1 MKKRFFL
8 FMGLCFSLAAVV
20 SCSSGGAEEPAE
32 IKEAVADTDYS
43 ITYYW
48 GPPAEDFTE
57 ETVLQMKE
65 AGFDTIPLQRFPW
78 DRDALKAAVGL
89 LEKHGLYAAVSD
101 GRIANLYA
109 ASSAP
114 SQRQIDQVVERVV
127 EDYKEYGNI
136 REWIICDEPGA
147 AKFTVLARIVDAF
160 RRIDPDRKTFINLLP
175 LYAPEEMLGTAS
187 YEEYVERFC
196 EMVKPHYLC
205 YDYYDFLGS
214 GETQSRRGTYLQ
226 NMEIIKSA
234 AEKYGLE
241 TRVIVLLTEHGPYS
255 NVTPTEIAWQANLSL
270 LYGMKSLSYFTYWEP
285 DDPNFTWSNAMV
297 DIEGNL
303 MQHYYDVQNENK
315 TTRVLGNAL
324 YATNSEKVFKI
335 NTELV
340 SHVEEYE
347 SYGALGEVSGE
358 DFLAGFYENGSF
370 LLMNASAVE
379 GSDRTLTTEEL
390 DSGLFWLNPETARWE
405 SVHSCSFIERKN
417 GGYRITLEAGG
428 AVLLRVEN

>member
-1 MKKRFFL
+1 
-8 FMGLCFSLAAVV
+8 
-20 SCSSGGAEEPAE
+20 
-32 IKEAVADTDYS
+32 
-43 ITYYW
+43 
-48 GPPAEDFTE
+48 
-57 ETVLQMKE
+57 MKE

-78 DRDALKAAVGL
+78 DRGRAEGGGRAAGKTRPVRGGSATAGLRIFMQPAALPLSGKL
-89 LEKHGLYAAVSD
+89 T
-101 GRIANLYA
+101 R
-109 ASSAP
+109 SS
-114 SQRQIDQVVERVV
+114 ERVV

-147 AKFTVLARIVDAF
+147 RNLPFWPEFVDAF

-270 LYGMKSLSYFTYWEP
+270 LYGMKSHFLF
-285 DDPNFTWSNAMV
+285 
-297 DIEGNL
+297 
-303 MQHYYDVQNENK
+303 H
-315 TTRVLGNAL
+315 VLGAGR
-324 YATNSEKVFKI
+324 SEFYV
-335 NTELV
+335 
-340 SHVEEYE
+340 VE
-347 SYGALGEVSGE
+347 
-358 DFLAGFYENGSF
+358 
-370 LLMNASAVE
+370 
-379 GSDRTLTTEEL
+379 R
-390 DSGLFWLNPETARWE
+390 
-405 SVHSCSFIERKN
+405 H
-417 GGYRITLEAGG
+417 GGYRRQSDA
-428 AVLLRVEN
+428 ALLRCAERKQNDARSRKCALRNEFRKGF

>member
-1 MKKRFFL
+1 
-8 FMGLCFSLAAVV
+8 MGLCFSLAAVV

-32 IKEAVADTDYS
+32 IKEAVAGTDYS

-78 DRDALKAAVGL
+78 DRDALKEAVGL

-101 GRIANLYA
+101 GRIADLYA

-187 YEEYVERFC
+187 YEHIWRATC
-196 EMVKPHYLC
+196 ARTWLPRDLPTRLKCRLPMQSAYLPP
-205 YDYYDFLGS
+205 Y
-214 GETQSRRGTYLQ
+214 RYL
-226 NMEIIKSA
+226 S
-234 AEKYGLE
+234 
-241 TRVIVLLTEHGPYS
+241 TPRVRAS
-255 NVTPTEIAWQANLSL
+255 CPTAKLQ
-270 LYGMKSLSYFTYWEP
+270 T
-285 DDPNFTWSNAMV
+285 
-297 DIEGNL
+297 
-303 MQHYYDVQNENK
+303 
-315 TTRVLGNAL
+315 
-324 YATNSEKVFKI
+324 
-335 NTELV
+335 
-340 SHVEEYE
+340 
-347 SYGALGEVSGE
+347 
-358 DFLAGFYENGSF
+358 
-370 LLMNASAVE
+370 
-379 GSDRTLTTEEL
+379 
-390 DSGLFWLNPETARWE
+390 
-405 SVHSCSFIERKN
+405 
-417 GGYRITLEAGG
+417 
-428 AVLLRVEN
+428 